1 MTNTLLLDLA
11 NRGHLAR
18 SSELRAL
25 GHNQRA
31 IDRAITDGALLRPI
45 RGWLATPEARRD
57 AIAAVAHR
65 GVLTGASAL
74 RTHGVWAGTD
84 MDIHVLVPPNVPS
97 TIARLAHPLSAFSG
111 SRSSGRVTRHWAHP
125 LFESDCAWR
134 ASVMDALVA
143 FSKRES
149 AEFAIA
155 AIDSALHTQALPAR
169 HLATLVEHLPR
180 SVRHSFALVDGRSEA
195 GTETL
200 ARLRLLPLATRVDI
214 QVPFG
219 RFRLDILLDGWLNV
233 EIDSEEWHG
242 KERLANSRR
251 DTWLTARGLVVLRFD
266 YQEVMYEWESCAAAV
281 LASLRDPRRR
291 HVDARTLR

>member
-1 MTNTLLLDLA
+1 MTNRLLLDLA

-18 SSELRAL
+18 RSELQAL
-25 GHNQRA
+25 GHGQRA
-31 IDRAITDGALLRPI
+31 IDRAVADGALLRPI
-45 RGWLATPEARRD
+45 RGWLATSEARQD
-57 AIAAVAHR
+57 AIAAVVHR
-65 GVLTGASAL
+65 GVLTGPSAL

-84 MDIHVLVPPNVPS
+84 MDIHVLVPPNMPG
-97 TIARLAHPLSAFSG
+97 TIARLAHPLSAFSA
-111 SRSSGRVTRHWAHP
+111 SRSSGRVVRHWGHP
-125 LFESDCAWR
+125 LFDSDWAWR
-134 ASVMDALVA
+134 ASVMDALIE
-143 FSKRES
+143 FSKREP

-155 AIDSALHTQALPAR
+155 AIDSALHTHALPAR
-169 HLATLVEHLPR
+169 QLATLVGHLPR
-180 SVRHSFALVDGRSEA
+180 SLRRSFALVDGRSEA

-200 ARLRLLPLATRVDI
+200 ARLRLLPLANRVDI

-242 KERLANSRR
+242 RERLANSRR

-281 LASLRDPRRR
+281 VASLRDPRRR
-291 HVDARTLR
+291 HLDVHTLR